1 MLYGQFPML
10 AAKKYFE
17 QAEQYETC
25 QIITEVMADY
35 YSWEKNSPTDIDQL
49 TDEDYQHWFWRLGLP
64 GFIAKANLYCYA
76 DQIINSLQSLTNNEK

>member
-17 QAEQYETC
+17 QAEQYEVC

-49 TDEDYQHWFWRLGLP
+49 TDEDYKQIFWRLGLP
-64 GFIAKANLYCYA
+64 GDIALANLYGYA
-76 DQIINSLQSLTNNEK
+76 AETINSIQSLTTNEK